1 MFKIVFKILLC
12 LTAIQL
18 HESRCQIRNFFGG
31 DTMGANSTQAIGIT
45 LFLIAFVL
53 LAGAMAGGGILYV
66 VGFLILLGISVAMFM
81 KAKPWED
88 QKE

>member
-1 MFKIVFKILLC
+1 
-12 LTAIQL
+12 
-18 HESRCQIRNFFGG
+18 
-31 DTMGANSTQAIGIT
+31 MGANPTQAIGIT

-66 VGFLILLGISVAMFM
+66 LGFLVLLGMSVAMFM
-81 KAKPWED
+81 KAKPLEN

>member
-1 MFKIVFKILLC
+1 
-12 LTAIQL
+12 
-18 HESRCQIRNFFGG
+18 
-31 DTMGANSTQAIGIT
+31 MGANPTQAVGIA

-66 VGFLILLGISVAMFM
+66 LGFVVLLGISVAMFM
-81 KAKPWED
+81 KAKRWED